1 MSPSTAVATILTA
14 LLIGAMSPGPSFVIV
29 ARNSIGLSRRDG
41 LATALGMGIGGVLF
55 SGVALLG
62 LYTLLAAVTWLYVSL
77 KVAGGLYLIY
87 LGVQTFRSASREQSF
102 PAGEGVRGGGS
113 AFRQGVIVEATNPK
127 TAAFFL
133 AFIPQFINVPAGH
146 VPLQF
151 LVMGV
156 ICVALNTGADLVA
169 VLGAA
174 RLHRRLV
181 ERPQMFKRLRQGSGL
196 LMVSLGAGV
205 LAMKRS

>member
-1 MSPSTAVATILTA
+1 MPHF
-14 LLIGAMSPGPSFVIV
+14 LLFLMAAGLLAITPGPGIFYVVSRTW
-29 ARNSIGLSRRDG
+29 ASGRRDG
-41 LATALGMGIGGVLF
+41 LASSLGTMAGGLVHVAACVIGVSAIIMASAAAFAVLK
-55 SGVALLG
+55 LC
-62 LYTLLAAVTWLYVSL
+62 
-77 KVAGGLYLIY
+77 GGLYLIY
-87 LGVQTFRSASREQSF
+87 LGVQTFRAASREETL

-113 AFRQGVIVEATNPK
+113 AFRQGIVVEATNPK

-133 AFIPQFINVPAGH
+133 AFIPQFINLSAGH

-151 LVMGV
+151 LAMGI

-169 VLGAA
+169 VLSAA
-174 RLHRRLV
+174 RLQRRLL

-205 LAMKRS
+205 LAMKRG

>member
-1 MSPSTAVATILTA
+1 MPHFLLFLMAAGLLAVT
-14 LLIGAMSPGPSFVIV
+14 PGPGIFYVVSRTW
-29 ARNSIGLSRRDG
+29 ASGRRDG
-41 LATALGMGIGGVLF
+41 LASSLGTMVGGLVHVTACVIGVSAIIMASAAAFAVLK
-55 SGVALLG
+55 LC
-62 LYTLLAAVTWLYVSL
+62 
-77 KVAGGLYLIY
+77 GGLYLIY
-87 LGVQTFRSASREQSF
+87 LGVQTFRSASREQGLL
-102 PAGEGVRGGGS
+102 AGEGARGGGS
-113 AFRQGVIVEATNPK
+113 AFRQGIVVEATNPK

-133 AFIPQFINVPAGH
+133 AFIPQFINVAAGH

-169 VLGAA
+169 VMGAA

-181 ERPQMFKRLRQGSGL
+181 ERPALFKRLRQGSGL